1 MAEVIEVTV
10 LEDGTSEVVERDF
23 TAAEQA
29 QRTADEEAARVAD
42 MHAEADRQ
50 TAIAKLAALGL
61 TPSDLA
67 ALGIG

>member
-1 MAEVIEVTV
+1 MADVIEVTV
-10 LEDGTSEVVERDF
+10 LNDGTTEVIERDLSV
-23 TAAEQA
+23 EERA
-29 QRTADEEAARVAD
+29 QRADDAEAARVAD

-50 TAIAKLAALGL
+50 AALAKLAALGL